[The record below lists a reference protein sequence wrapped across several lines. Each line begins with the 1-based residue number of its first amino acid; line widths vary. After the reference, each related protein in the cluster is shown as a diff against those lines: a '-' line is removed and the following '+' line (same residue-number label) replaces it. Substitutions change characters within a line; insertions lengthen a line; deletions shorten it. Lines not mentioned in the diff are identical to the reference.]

1 MSDLTTLEKR
11 IAEIEKQQRGLT
23 TKKNQLKSRL
33 SAEKRKQENHCK
45 MVLGGAV
52 YGYVKEDLPEDRK
65 DLELYG
71 WALKAAIE
79 EDPNFLGAVR
89 RNYERLKADQAGDVG
104 GSTNEGVDED
114 QVSLFDNEGN

>member
-52 YGYVKEDLPEDRK
+52 YGYVADELPADRK

-79 EDPNFLGAVR
+79 ADPKFLGAVR

-104 GSTNEGVDED
+104 GSTNE
-114 QVSLFDNEGN
+114 S